1 MIRDERKRPVGG
13 SQIQWQ
19 LATGLAVNLP
29 NTRVWQDSRWPR
41 PIGIMEIVGPDK
53 IAPNQS
59 NRWCFALSAH
69 PR

>member
-29 NTRVWQDSRWPR
+29 NTRVWQDS
-41 PIGIMEIVGPDK
+41 
-53 IAPNQS
+53 
-59 NRWCFALSAH
+59 
-69 PR
+69 